1 MISIQII
8 KILRKEEKQMKK
20 LLSLVLIGTL
30 VLSLTACG
38 NSSSKDNSS
47 SKETTTTKKEEKKE
61 PLNLTGTWKSDEN
74 EGTWMEAT
82 ISDNVI
88 SIDWV
93 TDEGKTKAT
102 YWVGSYDAPTTATSE
117 YSWVSNNDH
126 EKTKNALLASNDDT
140 KEFTYKNDILSFT
153 ASMQGV
159 SKVVELK
166 KQ

>member
-1 MISIQII
+1 MVSIQII

-20 LLSLVLIGTL
+20 LLSLVLIVTL
-30 VLSLTACG
+30 ALSLTACG
-38 NSSSKDNSS
+38 NSSSKGNSS
-47 SKETTTTKKEEKKE
+47 PKETTTTKKEEKKE

-102 YWVGSYDAPTTATSE
+102 YWVGSYDAPTTDTS
-117 YSWVSNNDH
+117 
-126 EKTKNALLASNDDT
+126 
-140 KEFTYKNDILSFT
+140 
-153 ASMQGV
+153 
-159 SKVVELK
+159 
-166 KQ
+166 

>member
-1 MISIQII
+1 
-8 KILRKEEKQMKK
+8 MKK
-20 LLSLVLIGTL
+20 LLSLALIGAL
-30 VLSLTACG
+30 ALSLTACG

-61 PLNLTGTWKSDEN
+61 PLNLIGTWKSDEN

>member
-1 MISIQII
+1 M
-8 KILRKEEKQMKK
+8 
-20 LLSLVLIGTL
+20 
-30 VLSLTACG
+30 
-38 NSSSKDNSS
+38 
-47 SKETTTTKKEEKKE
+47 
-61 PLNLTGTWKSDEN
+61 
-74 EGTWMEAT
+74 
-82 ISDNVI
+82 
-88 SIDWV
+88 

-102 YWVGSYDAPTTATSE
+102 YWVGSYDAPTTANSE
-117 YSWVSNNDH
+117 YSWISNNDH

>member
-1 MISIQII
+1 MVSIQII

-102 YWVGSYDAPTTATSE
+102 YWVGSYDAPTTDTSE

-126 EKTKNALLASNDDT
+126 EKTIIDHDVHARPGSLRKRQQ
-140 KEFTYKNDILSFT
+140 
-153 ASMQGV
+153 QG
-159 SKVVELK
+159 
-166 KQ
+166 KQH

>member
-1 MISIQII
+1 
-8 KILRKEEKQMKK
+8 MKK

-38 NSSSKDNSS
+38 NSSSKDKTT

-102 YWVGSYDAPTTATSE
+102 YWVGSYDAPTTDTSE
-117 YSWVSNNDH
+117 YSWVSNNNH